1 MKSHWRNFLLAGVLL
16 PLSLLLGGCG
26 ESAKSLFSEGQ
37 LALSGKFYEIST
49 DALRRALD
57 KDPENESTRSSLSGA
72 YLSWAQSL
80 TDSGQKEEAEEV
92 LKEGLSLLPED
103 PALLSLQE
111 ALSGK

>member
-1 MKSHWRNFLLAGVLL
+1 MKSHWKTILLAGVLL

-37 LALSGKFYEIST
+37 QALSGKFYEIST
-49 DALRRALD
+49 DALRRAFE

-80 TDSGQKEEAEEV
+80 ADSDRKEEAEKVVE
-92 LKEGLSLLPED
+92 EGLTLLPAN

-111 ALSGK
+111 ELSGK